1 MMGGGGGSENGD
13 SPAPDPDPPAAD
25 TSFYDNERPGLDP
38 APAPAP
44 APAPPPPPPP
54 PPDDD
59 GGQDEFTAYEPPS
72 TPQLP
77 DPPQPDPPDPS
88 FPDNER
94 PGLDPNFPDTS
105 PILPD
110 DDEDDYTAYEPP
122 NVLQLP
128 PEFLPP
134 DFTDPMNT
142 GGPGQPPSGT
152 TGDSDDFPYDQYE
165 PPVYDNEPTM
175 PEPDPDPS
183 DPPPAPDPQP
193 QPQPDDPASG
203 DGGVDD
209 DVVRGEEAG
218 DRRRKRPGRAGEG
231 RTILGSATN
240 YKPTKSVQKKTL
252 LGS

>member
-13 SPAPDPDPPAAD
+13 SPAPDPDPPAND
-25 TSFYDNERPGLDP
+25 TGDGSFYDNERPGLTPEPDP
-38 APAPAP
+38 
-44 APAPPPPPPP
+44 PAPPPPPPP
-54 PPDDD
+54 PNEDD
-59 GGQDEFTAYEPPS
+59 GQDDFTAYEPPS

-77 DPPQPDPPDPS
+77 
-88 FPDNER
+88 
-94 PGLDPNFPDTS
+94 DPNFPDTS

-110 DDEDDYTAYEPP
+110 DDEDDFTAYEPP
-122 NVLQLP
+122 NIVQLP

-152 TGDSDDFPYDQYE
+152 PGDSDDFPYDQYE

-193 QPQPDDPASG
+193 QPDQPASG
-203 DGGVDD
+203 GGDVDD

-218 DRRRKRPGRAGEG
+218 NRRRKRPGRAGEG
-231 RTILGSATN
+231 RTIMGSATN